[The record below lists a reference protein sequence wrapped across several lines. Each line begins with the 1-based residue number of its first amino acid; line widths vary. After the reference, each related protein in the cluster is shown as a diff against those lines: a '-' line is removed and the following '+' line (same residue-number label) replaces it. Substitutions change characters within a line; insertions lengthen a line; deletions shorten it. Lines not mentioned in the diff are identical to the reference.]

1 MPFARIN
8 KIVKRWQ
15 KQYTQYSNTHFSSST
30 DKSKHEDCPVG
41 SNSWCSL
48 QRGIAKQT
56 NTQVQIKNPLSDAVA
71 TENQHIF
78 DRLDSETF
86 LTAGEQSKTKSINK
100 LSHNVFWSLIPE
112 EKCTPLLETQI
123 RVGLVTLHVD
133 AEYCEA
139 F

>member
-30 DKSKHEDCPVG
+30 GKSKHEDCPVG

-56 NTQVQIKNPLSDAVA
+56 NTHVQIKNPLSDAVA

-86 LTAGEQSKTKSINK
+86 LTAGEQSKT
-100 LSHNVFWSLIPE
+100 
-112 EKCTPLLETQI
+112 
-123 RVGLVTLHVD
+123 
-133 AEYCEA
+133 
-139 F
+139 